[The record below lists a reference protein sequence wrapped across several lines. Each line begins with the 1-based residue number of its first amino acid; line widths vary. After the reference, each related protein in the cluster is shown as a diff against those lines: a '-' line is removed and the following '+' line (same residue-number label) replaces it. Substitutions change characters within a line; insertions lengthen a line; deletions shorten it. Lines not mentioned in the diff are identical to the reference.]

1 MRGDCRAGDRQ
12 DPPRDGGAGGREP
25 AAPARR
31 TDGPAGA
38 AHDARVQAVADV
50 AVAAVSVTVVPCNGR
65 TRLWALVLLAP
76 VTWLAGR
83 GLGVLAALLG

>member
-38 AHDARVQAVADV
+38 ARRPGAGVADV

-83 GLGVLAALLG
+83 GLDVLAALLG

>member
-1 MRGDCRAGDRQ
+1 VALGLVA
-12 DPPRDGGAGGREP
+12 
-25 AAPARR
+25 
-31 TDGPAGA
+31 
-38 AHDARVQAVADV
+38 DASVHPVQAVADV

-83 GLGVLAALLG
+83 GLDVLAALLG

>member
-1 MRGDCRAGDRQ
+1 MQ
-12 DPPRDGGAGGREP
+12 PPRDRVS
-25 AAPARR
+25 APVLPPCVAL
-31 TDGPAGA
+31 GLVA
-38 AHDARVQAVADV
+38 DASVHPVQAVADV

-83 GLGVLAALLG
+83 GLDVLAALLG